1 MSYRHMSNREG
12 NQQRMMEMREADMP
26 DGVIAAYMTHW
37 GVPMDERDAQAI
49 MRTHDSMGARAI
61 KKSDVEQ
68 AIKTHQRLGALQ
80 VEPQPSDENDD
91 TINVVLV
98 DDDEDSDS

>member
-12 NQQRMMEMREADMP
+12 NQQRMMEMRDADMP

-37 GVPMDERDAQAI
+37 GIPMDERDAQAL
-49 MRTHDSMGARAI
+49 MRTHDSMGARAV

-68 AIKTHQRLGALQ
+68 AIKTHQQLVNLQ
-80 VEPQPSDENDD
+80 AEPQQSFEDD
-91 TINVVLV
+91 DAFNVVLG
-98 DDDEDSDS
+98 DEDEDSD